1 MSHAALKQRDPDAAP
16 LEAPP
21 RESMGGMT
29 RAGMRSLLAMVP
41 ALLGSGV
48 GGALKGFFLFGC
60 FGLVLAGVFV
70 LAPRFTGAAPTPSW
84 LNYLS
89 FVLTPL
95 PLALAGGYVWMLHG
109 VSSRLASEVRARGL
123 MGYAYAIL
131 KPATLQVAR
140 RLRGASTPSRAE
152 LTRAIEES
160 VAERMREPEEERES
174 AASRA
179 GWLEGFLMDQS
190 RRVLGLIA
198 LRAVLTS
205 PDVPSAV
212 RELEMLAIDR
222 LEGVLEETLED
233 LFFLQMVLTLGVGVL
248 VAALPT
254 FLLLFLPR

>member
-1 MSHAALKQRDPDAAP
+1 MTHAALEQTAP
-16 LEAPP
+16 GAAPP
-21 RESMGGMT
+21 RASMGSII
-29 RAGMRSLLAMVP
+29 RAGLRSIVALVP

-48 GGALKGFFLFGC
+48 KGALKGFFLFGC

-70 LAPRFTGAAPTPSW
+70 LAPRWTGAAPAPSW
-84 LNYLS
+84 LSVLG

-95 PLALAGGYVWMLHG
+95 SLAVAGGYVWMLHG

-123 MGYAYAIL
+123 MGHAYAIL
-131 KPATLQVAR
+131 KPATLKVAQ
-140 RLRGASTPSRAE
+140 RLRGASTLDRE
-152 LTRAIEES
+152 GLTRAIEQS
-160 VAERMREPEEERES
+160 VAERMHEPEEVRDS

-205 PDVPSAV
+205 PDMPSAV
-212 RELEMLAIDR
+212 RELELLAIDR

-233 LFFLQMVLTLGVGVL
+233 LFFLQMVLALGAGLL
-248 VAALPT
+248 VAAVPT
-254 FLLLFLPR
+254 LLLLFLPR

>member
-1 MSHAALKQRDPDAAP
+1 MSQAALKTQAPDVAP
-16 LEAPP
+16 A
-21 RESMGGMT
+21 RESTGSIV
-29 RAGMRSLLAMVP
+29 RAGVRSLVAMVP

-48 GGALKGFFLFGC
+48 KGALKGFFLFGC
-60 FGLVLAGVFV
+60 FGAVLAGAFM
-70 LAPRFTGAAPTPSW
+70 LAPRWTGAAPTPPW

-95 PLALAGGYVWMLHG
+95 SLALAGGYVWMLHA

-140 RLRGASTPSRAE
+140 RLRGAGTPSRAE
-152 LTRAIEES
+152 LTRAIQES
-160 VAERMREPEEERES
+160 VAERMHEPEEARES

-179 GWLEGFLMDQS
+179 GWLEGFLLDQS

-205 PDVPSAV
+205 PDVSSAV
-212 RELEMLAIDR
+212 REMELLAIDR

-254 FLLLFLPR
+254 ILLLFLPR

>member
-1 MSHAALKQRDPDAAP
+1 MSLAALKDSAVDV
-16 LEAPP
+16 APP
-21 RESMGGMT
+21 RESTGSIV
-29 RAGMRSLLAMVP
+29 RAGLRSLIALVP

-48 GGALKGFFLFGC
+48 KGALKGFFLFGC
-60 FGLVLAGVFV
+60 FGLALAGVFV
-70 LAPRFTGAAPTPSW
+70 LAPRWTGAAPTPAW
-84 LNYLS
+84 LDVLG

-95 PLALAGGYVWMLHG
+95 ALAVAGGYVWMLHG

-140 RLRGASTPSRAE
+140 RLRGAGTPGRAE
-152 LTRAIEES
+152 LTRAIEQS
-160 VAERMREPEEERES
+160 VAERMREPEEARES
-174 AASRA
+174 ASSRA
-179 GWLEGFLMDQS
+179 TWLEGFLMDQS

-205 PDVPSAV
+205 PDMPSAV
-212 RELEMLAIDR
+212 RELETLAIDR

-233 LFFLQMVLTLGVGVL
+233 LFFLQMVLTLAAGIL

-254 FLLLFLPR
+254 LLLLFLPH

>member
-1 MSHAALKQRDPDAAP
+1 MSLAALKPRDVT
-16 LEAPP
+16 PP
-21 RESMGGMT
+21 RESTGSIVRSGL
-29 RAGMRSLLAMVP
+29 RSLVALVP

-48 GGALKGFFLFGC
+48 KGALKGFFLFGC
-60 FGLVLAGVFV
+60 FGLALAGVFA
-70 LAPRFTGAAPTPSW
+70 LAPRWTGAAPTPPW

-95 PLALAGGYVWMLHG
+95 ALAVAGGYVWMLHG

-140 RLRGASTPSRAE
+140 RLRGAGTPGRAE
-152 LTRAIEES
+152 LTRAIEQS
-160 VAERMREPEEERES
+160 VAEHMREPEEARES

-205 PDVPSAV
+205 SDMPSAV
-212 RELEMLAIDR
+212 RELELLALDR

-233 LFFLQMVLTLGVGVL
+233 LFFLQMVLALGAGLL

-254 FLLLFLPR
+254 LLLLFLSR